1 MSNEN
6 LRKARQT
13 KNDEFYTLYEDIEK
27 ELSYYKDFFKN
38 KIVYCNCDT
47 PESNFVKFFNDVKS
61 DWDIKDVWHTSLDE
75 GISYDSDYAKELLS
89 KCDIVVTNPPFSK
102 SRAEFVPLLMSSGKK
117 FLFIGNLNLAATK
130 EIFPLIKDLK
140 MYTGYTRPKQFI
152 QPDGSYK
159 KFGNIVWYTNLPV
172 HKELKLNPAN
182 TYYGNED
189 KYPKYDNYDAI
200 NVDRLSEIPVDYH
213 GVMGVPITFIEKWCP
228 NIAEWGGIG
237 SEVTVKTSKSDSINH
252 FAECSCAN
260 GGVSHPRI

>member
-61 DWDIKDVWHTSLDE
+61 DWGIKDVWHTSLDE
-75 GISYDSDYAKELLS
+75 GISYDSDYAKELLN

-117 FLFIGNLNLAATK
+117 FLFIGNLNLATTK
-130 EIFPLIKDLK
+130 DIFPLIKDLK
-140 MYTGYTRPKQFI
+140 MYTGYTHPKQFV

-172 HKELKLNPAN
+172 HKELKLNSAN

-228 NIAEWGGIG
+228 DISEWGGA
-237 SEVTVKTSKSDSINH
+237 S
-252 FAECSCAN
+252 AQ
-260 GGVSHPRI
+260 RLQ